1 MLAGGRTP
9 TRRRLLGA
17 AAVVGAVGAV
27 GGIGV
32 GLWRYRLDP
41 QPPRV
46 DIWSLRFATPQGGD
60 LVLAELRGRA
70 LLVNFWATWCPP
82 CVTEMPLLD
91 RFQRAQ
97 PPGGWQ
103 VVGLAID
110 SEQAVREF
118 LARQPVGFSIGLAG
132 AAGLDLV
139 RNLGNP
145 GGGLPFTLAFDAAGK
160 ALKPKLGALDEADLR
175 RWSGH

>member
-1 MLAGGRTP
+1 MTAADTSASP
-9 TRRRLLGA
+9 RRRLLGA
-17 AAVVGAVGAV
+17 AAALGVVGGVGA
-27 GGIGV
+27 

-41 QPPRV
+41 TSSQRA
-46 DIWSLRFATPQGGD
+46 DLWSLRFPMPQGGE

-91 RFQRAQ
+91 RFHRAQ
-97 PPGGWQ
+97 PAGGWQ

-110 SEQAVREF
+110 GEQAVREF
-118 LARQPVGFSIGLAG
+118 LARQPVGFRIGLAG

-139 RNLGNP
+139 RKLGNP

-160 ALKPKLGALDEADLR
+160 ALEPKLGALDEADLR
-175 RWSGH
+175 RWSGR